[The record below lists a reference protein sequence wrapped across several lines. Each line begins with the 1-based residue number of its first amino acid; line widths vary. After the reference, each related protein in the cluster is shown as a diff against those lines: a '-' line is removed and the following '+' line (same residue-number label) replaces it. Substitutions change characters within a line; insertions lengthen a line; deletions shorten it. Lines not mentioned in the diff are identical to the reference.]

1 MVTADRGV
9 ADVLAV
15 AVPDPAELT
24 ARILTLYAV
33 KLVNPEI
40 EIGEVVDDGD
50 RVIQVVPPFVEYS

>member
-1 MVTADRGV
+1 MVTAERGV

-15 AVPDPAELT
+15 AVPAPAELT

-50 RVIQVVPPFVEYS
+50 RVTQVVPPFVEYS